1 MGGRSGPPDA
11 DFERR
16 VMAFRQFIDRTQA
29 GEELAKVL
37 VEKNYKDP
45 LVLAMPRGGLPVAVQ
60 VARALKAPL
69 DLVMVKKIGM
79 PGNPEFAIA
88 AIVDGE
94 KPHLVINEGVLGSRS
109 VSKADIDA
117 MAKEKLAEIE
127 RRKIEYGAGEPI
139 SAEGRTAII
148 VDDGIATGAS
158 VKAAIEAMKA
168 RNAARIIVAIPVAP
182 PSSVKELSAKV
193 DEVVCLSQP
202 EMFFAVGAHYSDF
215 RQVSDEQVKDMMK
228 EFRQA
233 PKEATPD

>member
-1 MGGRSGPPDA
+1 MTSKR
-11 DFERR
+11 
-16 VMAFRQFIDRTQA
+16 FIDRTEA
-29 GEELAKVL
+29 GEQLAKVL
-37 VEKNYKDP
+37 VQKSYENP
-45 LVLAMPRGGLPVAVQ
+45 LVLAMPRGGLPVAVP
-60 VARALKAPL
+60 VARALRAPL

-94 KPHLVINEGVLGSRS
+94 KPHLVINEGVLGSRGL
-109 VSKADIDA
+109 SKADIDA
-117 MAKEKLAEIE
+117 MAEEKLAEIE
-127 RRKIEYGAGEPI
+127 RRKVEYGAGEPI

-168 RNAARIIVAIPVAP
+168 RKAARIVVAVPVAP
-182 PSSVKELSAKV
+182 PSSVKELSATV

-215 RQVSDEQVKDMMK
+215 RQVSDNDVKEMMK
-228 EFRQA
+228 EFRQPPNKA
-233 PKEATPD
+233 DQD